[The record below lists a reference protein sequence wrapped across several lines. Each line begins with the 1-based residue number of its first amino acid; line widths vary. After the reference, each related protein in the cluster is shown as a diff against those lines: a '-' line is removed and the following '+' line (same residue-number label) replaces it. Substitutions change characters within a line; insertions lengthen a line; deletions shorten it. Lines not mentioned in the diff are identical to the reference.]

1 MIYHITHKTTYLYV
15 TPAEACHN
23 LVRLDPRT
31 TGGQQPLEM
40 ELFVEPAPIR
50 VHTYVDYFGNR
61 VRSFAVLQP
70 HQRLSITSESRV
82 AVDRPAVERLAASR
96 DWRDVQRTL
105 RRERDD
111 ATIDALQYVFDS
123 VHVRAGAALAEYAS
137 ASFPTG
143 RPLLEGVFDLTA
155 RVQKEFSYDP
165 AATTVDTP
173 LEEVLERRRGVC
185 QDFAHL
191 QIGCLKSLGLA
202 ARYVSGYLR
211 TDNQPGQPRMEGA
224 DASHAWISVFCPQN
238 GWIDFDPTNGCLVG
252 DRHITLG
259 WGRDFHD
266 VSPIKGVVL
275 GGGGSTLRVG
285 VEVKAVESNESAA

>member
-1 MIYHITHKTTYLYV
+1 MIYHITHNTTYLYA
-15 TPAEACHN
+15 TAAEACHN

-31 TGGQQPLEM
+31 TGDQRPLEM
-40 ELFVEPAPIR
+40 ELHVEPAPIR

-61 VRSFAVLQP
+61 VRSFAVLEP

-82 AVDRPAVERLAASR
+82 AVDRPAAGRLAPSR

-111 ATIDALQYVFDS
+111 ATIDALQYIFDS
-123 VHVRAGAALAEYAS
+123 VHVRAGTALAQYAS
-137 ASFPTG
+137 ASFAKG
-143 RPLLEGVFDLTA
+143 RPLLEAVFDLTA
-155 RVQKEFSYDP
+155 RVHKDFAYDP
-165 AATTVDTP
+165 AATTIDTP
-173 LEEVLERRRGVC
+173 MEEVLERRRGVC

-211 TDNQPGQPRMEGA
+211 TDSQPGQTRLEGA
-224 DASHAWISVFCPQN
+224 DASHAWISVYCPQN
-238 GWIDFDPTNGCLVG
+238 GWTDFDPTNGCLVG

-285 VEVKAVESNESAA
+285 VEVKAIEPNESAA

>member
-1 MIYHITHKTTYLYV
+1 MIYHITHNTTYLYG
-15 TPAEACHN
+15 TAAEACHN

-31 TGGQQPLEM
+31 TGGQRPLEM
-40 ELFVEPAPIR
+40 ELHVEPAPIR

-61 VRSFAVLQP
+61 VRSFAVLEP

-82 AVDRPAVERLAASR
+82 AVDRPVASLLATSR

-111 ATIDALQYVFDS
+111 VTIDALQYVFDS
-123 VHVRAGAALAEYAS
+123 AHVRAGAALAQYAS
-137 ASFPTG
+137 ASFPKG
-143 RPLLEGVFDLTA
+143 RPLLEAVFDLTA
-155 RVQKEFSYDP
+155 RVHKEFAYDP
-165 AATTVDTP
+165 RATTVDTP
-173 LEEVLERRRGVC
+173 MEEVLERRRGVC

-211 TDNQPGQPRMEGA
+211 TDSPPDQPRLEGA
-224 DASHAWISVFCPQN
+224 DASHAWISVYCTQN

-285 VEVKAVESNESAA
+285 VEVKAIEANGSAA

>member
-1 MIYHITHKTTYLYV
+1 VIYHITHNTTYLYA
-15 TPAEACHN
+15 TAAEACHN

-31 TGGQQPLEM
+31 TGGQRPLEM
-40 ELFVEPAPIR
+40 ELHVEPAPIR

-61 VRSFAVLQP
+61 VRSFAVLEP

-82 AVDRPAVERLAASR
+82 AVDRPAAGRLTPSR

-111 ATIDALQYVFDS
+111 ATIDALQYIFDS
-123 VHVRAGAALAEYAS
+123 VYVRAGTALAQYAA
-137 ASFPTG
+137 ASFTKG
-143 RPLLEGVFDLTA
+143 RPLLEAVFDLTA
-155 RVQKEFSYDP
+155 RVHKDFAYDP
-165 AATTVDTP
+165 AATTIDTP
-173 LEEVLERRRGVC
+173 MEEVLERRRGVC

-211 TDNQPGQPRMEGA
+211 TDSQPGQPRLEGA
-224 DASHAWISVFCPQN
+224 DASHAWISVYCPQN

-285 VEVKAVESNESAA
+285 VEVKAIEPNENAA

>member
-1 MIYHITHKTTYLYV
+1 VIYHITHNTTYLYG
-15 TPAEACHN
+15 TAAEACHN

-31 TGGQQPLEM
+31 TGGQRPLEM
-40 ELFVEPAPIR
+40 ELHVEPAPIR

-61 VRSFAVLQP
+61 VRSFAVLEP

-82 AVDRPAVERLAASR
+82 AVDRPAASLLATSR
-96 DWRDVQRTL
+96 DWRDVQRIL

-123 VHVRAGAALAEYAS
+123 VHVRAGAALAQYAS
-137 ASFPTG
+137 VSFSKG
-143 RPLLEGVFDLTA
+143 
-155 RVQKEFSYDP
+155 
-165 AATTVDTP
+165 
-173 LEEVLERRRGVC
+173 
-185 QDFAHL
+185 HL

-211 TDNQPGQPRMEGA
+211 TDSQPGQPRLEGA
-224 DASHAWISVFCPQN
+224 DASHAWISVYCTQN

-285 VEVKAVESNESAA
+285 VEVKAIDANESAA